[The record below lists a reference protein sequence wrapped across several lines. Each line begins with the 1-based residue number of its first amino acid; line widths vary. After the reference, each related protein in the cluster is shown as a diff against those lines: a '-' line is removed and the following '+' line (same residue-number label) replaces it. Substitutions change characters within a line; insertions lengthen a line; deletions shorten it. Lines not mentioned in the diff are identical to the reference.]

1 MASGEASGKEVGTN
15 KRKAREEIKGM
26 KHTTRLLIAEVVLLL
41 LSLAVA
47 AVASS

>member
-1 MASGEASGKEVGTN
+1 MDSRGL
-15 KRKAREEIKGM
+15 ARPYWPCLQNHGAAGM
-26 KHTTRLLIAEVVLLL
+26 KHITTRLLIAEVVLLL